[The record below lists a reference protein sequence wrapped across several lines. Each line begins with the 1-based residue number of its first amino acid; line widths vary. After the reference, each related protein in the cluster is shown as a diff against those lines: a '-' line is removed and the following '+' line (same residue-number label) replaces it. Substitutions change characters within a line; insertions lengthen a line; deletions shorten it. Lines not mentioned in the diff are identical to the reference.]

1 MGCLNK
7 QTVALSCS
15 WWGIWHSKQRISRSA
30 SHFGVQL
37 SREEGKVCLCGCS
50 KLGID
55 APEAALLAAAAVASD
70 PEPRNGA
77 RDPNDPELELDSLM
91 ATLMCS

>member
-1 MGCLNK
+1 MLR
-7 QTVALSCS
+7 QDLSP
-15 WWGIWHSKQRISRSA
+15 
-30 SHFGVQL
+30 L
-37 SREEGKVCLCGCS
+37 PTEGGMYGRS
-50 KLGID
+50 KLGMD
-55 APEAALLAAAAVASD
+55 TPEAALLAAAAVASD

>member
-1 MGCLNK
+1 M
-7 QTVALSCS
+7 
-15 WWGIWHSKQRISRSA
+15 
-30 SHFGVQL
+30 
-37 SREEGKVCLCGCS
+37 
-50 KLGID
+50 D

-70 PEPRNGA
+70 PEPLNGA

>member
-1 MGCLNK
+1 M
-7 QTVALSCS
+7 
-15 WWGIWHSKQRISRSA
+15 
-30 SHFGVQL
+30 
-37 SREEGKVCLCGCS
+37 CGCS
-50 KLGID
+50 KLGMD

-70 PEPRNGA
+70 REPRNGA